1 MLVNDL
7 RPGSTFLY
15 EGNIFVV
22 LENSFSKSGRQQGK
36 VTVKVKNLRSGA
48 RVEMTFT
55 GGDKVDKA
63 MIEKKD
69 MQYLYNDGNNCM
81 LMDTETYD
89 QVEIESSKLEW
100 ELKFLTDGTMV
111 KMTEYEGEILG
122 ITIPEKMELT
132 IVEAEPAV
140 KGDTTSGAQKKAK
153 VETGLEITVPLFI
166 KEGEKVIINTNDGKY
181 AGRASN

>member
-15 EGNIFVV
+15 DGNIFVV

-36 VTVKVKNLRSGA
+36 VTVKVKNLRTGA

-69 MQYLYNDGNNCM
+69 MQYLYNDGENCVFM
-81 LMDTETYD
+81 NTETYD
-89 QVEIESSKLEW
+89 QIEIPVNKLDW
-100 ELKFLTDGTMV
+100 ELKFITDGIMV
-111 KMTEYEGEILG
+111 KVTEYDSEILG
-122 ITIPEKMELT
+122 ISIPEKMELA
-132 IVEAEPAV
+132 IREAEPAV
-140 KGDTTSGAQKKAK
+140 KGDTTSGAQKRAIL
-153 VETGLEITVPLFI
+153 ETGLEIMVPLFI
-166 KEGEKVIINTNDGKY
+166 KEGDKVIINTNDGKY
-181 AGRASN
+181 FGRANS

>member
-1 MLVNDL
+1 MQVNDL

-22 LENSFSKSGRQQGK
+22 LENSFSKTGRQQGK

-48 RVEMTFT
+48 RVELTFT

-69 MQYLYNDGNNCM
+69 MQFLYNDGTNCV

-89 QVEIESSKLEW
+89 QVEIPSKKLTW

-111 KMTEYEGEILG
+111 KLTEYEGEVLG
-122 ITIPEKMELT
+122 ISIPEKLELT

-153 VETGLEITVPLFI
+153 LETGLEIQVPLFI
-166 KEGEKVIINTNDGKY
+166 KNGEKIIVNTNDGKY
-181 AGRASN
+181 SGRAN

>member
-15 EGNIFVV
+15 DGNIFVV

-36 VTVKVKNLRSGA
+36 VTVKVKNLRTGA

-55 GGDKVDKA
+55 GGEKVDKA
-63 MIEKKD
+63 MIEKND
-69 MQYLYNDGNNCM
+69 MQFLYNDGENCVFM
-81 LMDTETYD
+81 NTETYD
-89 QVEIESSKLEW
+89 QIEIAAKKLEW
-100 ELKFLTDGTMV
+100 ELKFITDGTMV
-111 KMTEYEGEILG
+111 KVTEYEQEILG

-132 IVEAEPAV
+132 VTEAEPAV
-140 KGDTTSGAQKKAK
+140 KGDTSSGAQKKAK
-153 VETGLEITVPLFI
+153 LETGHEIMVPLFI

-181 AGRASN
+181 FGRATN